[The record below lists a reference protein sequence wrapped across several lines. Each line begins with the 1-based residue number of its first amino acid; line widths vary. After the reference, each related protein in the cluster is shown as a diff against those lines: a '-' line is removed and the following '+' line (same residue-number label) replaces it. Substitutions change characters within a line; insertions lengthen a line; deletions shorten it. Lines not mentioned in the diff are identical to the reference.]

1 MDRSQMEQAPDE
13 RIGRLTNKEREA
25 LRLVQRRLT
34 SKEIAP
40 LLGIQP
46 DAVDARIK
54 SATRKLGMQDRG
66 KAAMLLAEH
75 EGASPYQRL
84 VYPSPDVAADH
95 PGAILRGPTAD
106 VAREVQQPF
115 IVERPPEAADA
126 QASAPRE
133 GEIRNRLGSWQRVVI
148 IAAIAIGTIIAA
160 GVLVSTLNG
169 LVQLALSRG
178 RLF

>member
-1 MDRSQMEQAPDE
+1 MPSSLID
-13 RIGRLTNKEREA
+13 RLTEKEREA

-40 LLGIQP
+40 ILGIQP

-54 SATRKLGMQDRG
+54 SATRKLGLPDRG

-75 EGASPYQRL
+75 EGATPYQRQ
-84 VYPSPDVAADH
+84 VYQPSEVSKVAGD
-95 PGAILRGPTAD
+95 GMLGGPTAN

-115 IVERPPEAADA
+115 IAALPPEVAGT
-126 QASAPRE
+126 SMPAPRE
-133 GEIRNRLGSWQRVVI
+133 GITRNNLGPWHRLALIV
-148 IAAIAIGTIIAA
+148 AITIGTIIAA
-160 GVLVSTLNG
+160 GALVSTLNG

-178 RLF
+178 RLL